1 MNNQIDLPQGFQ
13 FQLTG
18 VYYAPKYIPQGKQL
32 ARSSVD
38 LGIKKGVLNGR
49 GELTFSFSDIFNN
62 FGLRQE
68 IVGDGFTA
76 LYENYYETQV
86 ARLGFKYKF

>member
-1 MNNQIDLPQGFQ
+1 LFVCWLWVKRNSVNRSL
-13 FQLTG
+13 LCT
-18 VYYAPKYIPQGKQL
+18 KYIPQGKQL

-38 LGIKKGVLNGR
+38 LGIKKGVIHGR
-49 GELTFSFSDIFNN
+49 GELTFSFSDIFNH

-68 IVGDGFTA
+68 IIGDGFTA

>member
-1 MNNQIDLPQGFQ
+1 MNNQVSLPKGFQ
-13 FQLTG
+13 IQLTG
-18 VYYAPKYIPQGKQL
+18 IYYAPKYIPQGKQL

-38 LGIKKGVLNGR
+38 LGVKQAVLAGR
-49 GELTFSFSDIFNN
+49 GELTFSFSDIFNQ

-68 IVGDGFTA
+68 IDGEGFKA
-76 LYENYYETQV
+76 LYENNYETQV